1 MPQLTYDVLRGAVD
15 GAGIAIRSVTRLEPV
30 GGPGDKLFPP
40 TFGDE
45 VYVPPPLDDSKLPI
59 NRRTKYAVEWR
70 RVDGKSRLCV
80 LLDSVASQ
88 ANRMEEALLDGW
100 DAGELVFPMVRVD
113 FTEQGHEDS
122 ALDLSTLGGDG
133 YLTVLEVPHRLADAL
148 LRDSLL
154 DGVPFRYS
162 EIGRRFTE
170 ASPANAGALYELCP
184 TALVFG
190 LWDSTG
196 PKGGLGSKFQRVLV
210 SEVVGIG
217 AELGMKTE
225 SRIDPAQIEKAV
237 VYQAADPDED
247 WTLDPQLAARN
258 KDGSPVLKARR
269 GQKKG
274 TPSVINHGNILPTV
288 DALAGGV
295 TIDYAEQTTVLSLA
309 ALRRLRFPRTPL
321 GEALAG
327 EKRREAES
335 AGRTALAAL
344 GLAAIVYCRDKGYDL
359 RSRCAL
365 RPLQGLVLELV
376 TADGAEPAVFSLDR
390 AGARELLAEA
400 AKRAADAG
408 LPWRTKPIDLHPM
421 PKLVALIRESRNES
435 RKKSVTEEEDA
446 AS

>member
-15 GAGIAIRSVTRLEPV
+15 GAGIAFRSVTRLEPV

-45 VYVPPPLDDSKLPI
+45 VDVPPPLDDPKLQI

-70 RVDGKSRLCV
+70 RIEGKSRLCV

-100 DAGELVFPMVRVD
+100 EAGELGFPMVRVD
-113 FTEQGHEDS
+113 FTDQGHEDP

-162 EIGRRFTE
+162 AIGRRFTE
-170 ASPANAGALYELCP
+170 ASFANAGALFDLCP

-196 PKGGLGSKFQRVLV
+196 PKGGLGSKFQRALV
-210 SEVVGIG
+210 SEIVGIG
-217 AELGMKTE
+217 AELGVKTA
-225 SRIDPAQIEKAV
+225 SRIDPAGIEKTTI
-237 VYQAADPDED
+237 YEAADPDEV
-247 WTLDPQLAARN
+247 WTLDPELAAKDN
-258 KDGSPVLKARR
+258 KGNPVPLKRGGAKAGS
-269 GQKKG
+269 
-274 TPSVINHGNILPTV
+274 PSVINHGNVTPTV
-288 DALAGGV
+288 DPHAGGV
-295 TIDYAEQTTVLSLA
+295 TIDYAEQTTVLSLS
-309 ALRRLRFPRTPL
+309 ALRRLRFPRTPS
-321 GEALAG
+321 GEALVG
-327 EKRREAES
+327 ERRREAES
-335 AGRTALAAL
+335 AARAALAAL
-344 GLAAIVYCRDKGYDL
+344 GLAAIAYSRDKGYDL

-365 RPLQGLVLELV
+365 RPLHGLVLELV
-376 TADGAEPAVFSLDR
+376 TADGAEPAVYSLDR
-390 AGARELLAEA
+390 AGARQLLAEA
-400 AKRAADAG
+400 AKHAADAG
-408 LPWRTKPIDLHPM
+408 LPWRTEPIDLRPM
-421 PKLVALIRESRNES
+421 PKLVALIRESR
-435 RKKSVTEEEDA
+435 KKSVVEETEVA

>member
-45 VYVPPPLDDSKLPI
+45 VYVPPPLDDPNLQI

-70 RVDGKSRLCV
+70 RVDRKSRLCV
-80 LLDSVASQ
+80 LLDSVSSQ
-88 ANRMEEALLDGW
+88 ANRMEEALLDAW
-100 DAGELVFPMVRVD
+100 EAAELSFPMVRVD
-113 FTEQGHEDS
+113 FTEQGHEDP
-122 ALDLSTLGGDG
+122 AQDLSTLGGDG

-148 LRDSLL
+148 LRDSLH
-154 DGVPFRYS
+154 DGVPFRFS
-162 EIGRRFTE
+162 DFGRRFTE

-196 PKGGLGSKFQRVLV
+196 PKGGLGSKFQRALV
-210 SEVVGIG
+210 SEIVGIG
-217 AELGMKTE
+217 AELGVKTA
-225 SRIDPAQIEKAV
+225 SRIDPTGIEKTTI
-237 VYQAADPDED
+237 YEAADPDEV
-247 WTLDPQLAARN
+247 WTLDPEMAAKDN
-258 KDGSPVLKARR
+258 KGNPVPLKRGGEKAGS
-269 GQKKG
+269 
-274 TPSVINHGNILPTV
+274 PSVINHGNVKPSV
-288 DALAGGV
+288 DLLAGGV

-309 ALRRLRFPRTPL
+309 ALRRLRFPRTPS

-327 EKRREAES
+327 ERRRAAES
-335 AGRTALAAL
+335 AARTALAAL
-344 GLAAIVYCRDKGYDL
+344 GLAAIVYSRDKGYDL

-376 TADGAEPAVFSLDR
+376 TADGAEPAVYSLDR
-390 AGARELLAEA
+390 AGARQLLAEA
-400 AKRAADAG
+400 ARQAADAG
-408 LPWRTKPIDLHPM
+408 MPWRTEPIDLQPM
-421 PKLVALIRESRNES
+421 PKLVALIRESRT
-435 RKKSVTEEEDA
+435 KSVAEEEVA

>member
-1 MPQLTYDVLRGAVD
+1 MPQLTYDVLRSAVE

-30 GGPGDKLFPP
+30 GGPGDKIFPP

-45 VYVPPPLDDSKLPI
+45 VEVPPPLDNPEIRI

-70 RVDGKSRLCV
+70 RVEGKSRLCV

-100 DAGELVFPMVRVD
+100 DARELKFPMVRVD
-113 FTEQGHEDS
+113 FTDQTHEDP

-162 EIGRRFTE
+162 NIGRRFTE
-170 ASPANAGALYELCP
+170 ASPANAGPLYELCP

-196 PKGGLGSKFQRVLV
+196 PKGGLGAKFQRALV
-210 SEVVGIG
+210 SEIVGIG
-217 AELGMKTE
+217 AELGVKTA
-225 SRIDPAQIEKAV
+225 SRIDPAGIEKTTI
-237 VYQAADPDED
+237 YEAADPDEV
-247 WTLDPQLAARN
+247 WTLDPELAATDDKGKPILLKRGGE
-258 KDGSPVLKARR
+258 KAGS
-269 GQKKG
+269 
-274 TPSVINHGNILPTV
+274 PSVINHGNVTPTV
-288 DALAGGV
+288 DLLAGGV

-309 ALRRLRFPRTPL
+309 ALRRLRFPRTL
-321 GEALAG
+321 SGEALLG
-327 EKRREAES
+327 ERRREAEC
-335 AGRTALAAL
+335 AARTALAAL
-344 GLAAIVYCRDKGYDL
+344 GLAAIAYSRDKGYDL

-365 RPLQGLVLELV
+365 RPLQGLVLELI
-376 TADGAEPAVFSLDR
+376 TADGAEPAVYSLDR
-390 AGARELLAEA
+390 AGARQLLAEA
-400 AKRAADAG
+400 STRAADAG
-408 LPWRTKPIDLHPM
+408 LPWRAEPIDLKPM
-421 PKLVALIRESRNES
+421 PKLVALIRESRK
-435 RKKSVTEEEDA
+435 RSVVEEEVP

>member
-45 VYVPPPLDDSKLPI
+45 VYVPPPLDDPELQI

-80 LLDSVASQ
+80 LLDSVPSQ
-88 ANRMEEALLDGW
+88 ANRMEEALLGGW
-100 DAGELVFPMVRVD
+100 EEGELGFPMVRVD
-113 FTEQGHEDS
+113 FTDQGHEDP

-162 EIGRRFTE
+162 NMGRRFTE

-196 PKGGLGSKFQRVLV
+196 PKGGSGSKFQRALV
-210 SEVVGIG
+210 SEIVGIG
-217 AELGMKTE
+217 AELGVKTE

-237 VYQAADPDED
+237 VYQAADPEED
-247 WTLDPQLAARN
+247 WTLDPELAARD
-258 KDGSPVLKARR
+258 KDGRPALKARR
-269 GQKKG
+269 GQKNKG

-288 DALAGGV
+288 DPLAGGV

-309 ALRRLRFPRTPL
+309 ALRRLRFPRTPS
-321 GEALAG
+321 GEALTG
-327 EKRREAES
+327 ERRREAES
-335 AGRTALAAL
+335 AARAALAAL
-344 GLAAIVYCRDKGYDL
+344 GLAAITYSRDMGYDL

-390 AGARELLAEA
+390 AGARQLLAEA
-400 AKRAADAG
+400 ARRAADAG
-408 LPWRTKPIDLHPM
+408 LPWRTEPIDLQPM
-421 PKLVALIRESRNES
+421 PKLVALIRESR
-435 RKKSVTEEEDA
+435 KKSVAEEEVA

>member
-1 MPQLTYDVLRGAVD
+1 MPQLTYDVLRSAVD

-45 VYVPPPLDDSKLPI
+45 VYVPPPLDDPKLQI

-70 RVDGKSRLCV
+70 RVDRKSRLCV

-100 DAGELVFPMVRVD
+100 EADELGFPMVRVD
-113 FTEQGHEDS
+113 FTDQDHQDP

-162 EIGRRFTE
+162 NIGRRFTE
-170 ASPANAGALYELCP
+170 ASPVNASALYELCP
-184 TALVFG
+184 PALVFG
-190 LWDSTG
+190 QWDSTG
-196 PKGGLGSKFQRVLV
+196 PKGGLGSKFQRALV
-210 SEVVGIG
+210 SEIVGIG
-217 AELGMKTE
+217 AELGVKTA
-225 SRIDPAQIEKAV
+225 SRIDPTGIEKTSI
-237 VYQAADPDED
+237 YQAADPDEV
-247 WTLDPQLAARN
+247 WTLDSELAATDN
-258 KDGSPVLKARR
+258 KGKPILLKRGGEKAGSP
-269 GQKKG
+269 
-274 TPSVINHGNILPTV
+274 SIINHGNVTPTV
-288 DALAGGV
+288 DSLAGGV

-309 ALRRLRFPRTPL
+309 ALRRLRFPRTSS
-321 GEALAG
+321 GDVLAG
-327 EKRREAES
+327 ERRREAES
-335 AGRTALAAL
+335 AARAALVAL
-344 GLAAIVYCRDKGYDL
+344 GLAAVAYCRDKGYDL

-376 TADGAEPAVFSLDR
+376 TADGAEPAVYSLDR
-390 AGARELLAEA
+390 AGASELLAEA
-400 AKRAADAG
+400 AERAGEAG
-408 LPWRTKPIDLHPM
+408 LPWRTEPIDLQPM
-421 PKLVALIRESRNES
+421 PKLVELIRESR
-435 RKKSVTEEEDA
+435 RKSVAEEGVA

>member
-15 GAGIAIRSVTRLEPV
+15 GAGIAFRSVTRLEPV
-30 GGPGDKLFPP
+30 GGKGDKLFPP

-45 VYVPPPLDDSKLPI
+45 VYVPPPLHNPELQI

-70 RVDGKSRLCV
+70 RVDGESRLCV

-100 DAGELVFPMVRVD
+100 EGDNLGFPMVRVD
-113 FTEQGHEDS
+113 FTDQGHDDP

-154 DGVPFRYS
+154 GGVPFRYS
-162 EIGRRFTE
+162 EVGRRFTE
-170 ASPANAGALYELCP
+170 ASPANAGALYEICP

-196 PKGGLGSKFQRVLV
+196 PKGGLGSKFQRALV
-210 SEVVGIG
+210 SEIVGIG
-217 AELGMKTE
+217 AELGVKTA
-225 SRIDPAQIEKAV
+225 SRIDPAGIEKTTI
-237 VYQAADPDED
+237 YQAADPDEV
-247 WTLDPQLAARN
+247 WTLDPELAA
-258 KDGSPVLKARR
+258 KDNTDDPIPLKRGGEKAGS
-269 GQKKG
+269 
-274 TPSVINHGNILPTV
+274 PSVINHGNVTPTV
-288 DALAGGV
+288 DPLAGGV

-309 ALRRLRFPRTPL
+309 ALRRLRFPRTPS
-321 GEALAG
+321 GEALTG
-327 EKRREAES
+327 EARREAES
-335 AGRTALAAL
+335 AARAALAAL
-344 GLAAIVYCRDKGYDL
+344 GLAAIAYSRDKGYDL
-359 RSRCAL
+359 RSRCSL

-400 AKRAADAG
+400 ARRAADAG
-408 LPWRTKPIDLHPM
+408 LPWPTDPIDLQPM
-421 PKLVALIRESRNES
+421 PKLVALIRESR
-435 RKKSVTEEEDA
+435 KKSVAEEEEVA